1 MGSIAVIAGKEKLV
15 CGEAI
20 GEQAPGSLAW
30 ARETGQEVLSRKEW
44 RQPLYMVFEEE
55 KAMKKRPCINA
66 NCVHGP
72 LILAAHQAKIWPTKK
87 TLVQTCIV
95 HKMGSKILG
104 SIIINTKKIT

>member
-1 MGSIAVIAGKEKLV
+1 MGSIVVIAGKKKLV
-15 CGEAI
+15 CGEAV

-72 LILAAHQAKIWPTKK
+72 LILAAHQAKIWPIKK
-87 TLVQTCIV
+87 L
-95 HKMGSKILG
+95 
-104 SIIINTKKIT
+104 